1 MRIWAGQAPDDIV
14 AEHTQEFADAYATN
28 QVGQLPGLKSP
39 PPVEGIDDLVVGA
52 EVGAIAPDML
62 MSPKLE
68 PEGRW
73 LLSSERGRTI
83 TVAIVPPGC
92 MRCGRAVGAEEDTT
106 QGAVILLG
114 DDQGT
119 ERLELE
125 WSPEIGRLYAPQ
137 GDLQL
142 IQIDERGVILSISG
156 MLE

>member
-1 MRIWAGQAPDDIV
+1 
-14 AEHTQEFADAYATN
+14 
-28 QVGQLPGLKSP
+28 
-39 PPVEGIDDLVVGA
+39 VEGGDDLAGGA
-52 EVGAIAPDML
+52 EVGEIAPDML
-62 MSPKLE
+62 MSRKLE

-73 LLSSERGRTI
+73 LLSAERGRTI
-83 TVAIVPPGC
+83 TIAIVPPGC
-92 MRCGRAVGAEEDTT
+92 MRCGRAVGAEDDATE
-106 QGAVILLG
+106 GAIILLGGPG

-125 WSPEIGRLYAPQ
+125 WSPDVGRIYSPE